1 MIMLRSVPS
10 RFLAF
15 LVCML
20 LCVSMAA
27 AEDISASLTPD
38 AETWKAGE
46 VLTFSGEVR
55 HPGTD
60 LSYAGL
66 VMEIRT
72 EPDAGDKGSVVVTS
86 VNGVEEDPD
95 RWRNEMWLGADD
107 ANGDMLRFSGQWT
120 VPEGAQFNKV
130 TLTLSVIHEDAV
142 VVTATCEIEN
152 ASPVINLH
160 GLTVWQLAAILLA
173 IIAVITG
180 IWFLLHRKKD
190 EPEEIPDNKKGGRLL
205 DTVIIALFFLGV
217 ILMPIMIRFPFV
229 YSAYKPLGFLSYVN
243 IPCTLAL
250 LLSFLRLKKWTKTD
264 LLFFA
269 AWLLLLIPM
278 CISNREIEYTKY
290 VLVPFQNLL
299 PIYFIFY
306 RMNEQTRQKTIRL
319 FMILFNVFI
328 FFLLLF
334 AIEEKI
340 TGKAIVKA
348 FTDWLVSR
356 NMYAQEITRFSDEA
370 RFFSFWGHPLTNAL
384 LFNSCLALNA
394 AWCRSRGKKIY
405 ALMYVPIAMA
415 GVLLSGSKTGIT
427 VCFLLLIV
435 ICWEYKKWMLLGIP
449 IFAALYFVGA
459 FNAII
464 DRFLHTPL
472 TSGRLEALTVYFTKW
487 YSQYPLKWNV
497 GYGSNAILS
506 NLFMYY
512 KIGQGLE
519 IPILMISFDYGIIF
533 AVVLMA
539 GSYLYISW
547 KCFKKRQWTIWLCY
561 TLVFAEI
568 NTYNGYALRNQ
579 DVFIFGAFVAMIML
593 NMLPDKAP
601 EKLRG

>member
-1 MIMLRSVPS
+1 MNMLRSVPC
-10 RFLAF
+10 RFLA
-15 LVCML
+15 LLICLL

-27 AEDISASLTPD
+27 AEDVSASLTPD

-66 VMEIRT
+66 ILEIKT
-72 EPDAGDKGSVVVTS
+72 EPDAEDKGPAVITS

-95 RWRNEMWLGADD
+95 WWYSETWLGADD

-120 VPEGAQFNKV
+120 VPEGAQFNKA
-130 TLTLSVIHEDAV
+130 TLMLSVIHEDAV
-142 VVTATCEIEN
+142 VATAACEIEN

-173 IIAVITG
+173 IIAVIIG

-190 EPEEIPDNKKGGRLL
+190 EPEEIPDNKKGGGLL
-205 DTVIIALFFLGV
+205 DTVIIVLFFLGV
-217 ILMPIMIRFPFV
+217 ILTPIMIRFPFI
-229 YSAYKPLGFLSYVN
+229 YSAYKPLGFLGYVN

-264 LLFFA
+264 LLIFA

-278 CISNREIEYTKY
+278 CVSNREIEYTKY

-306 RMNEQTRQKTIRL
+306 RMNEQTREKTIRL
-319 FMILFNVFI
+319 FMILFNIFI
-328 FFLLLF
+328 ILLLVF
-334 AIEEKI
+334 AVEEKLSGNALI
-340 TGKAIVKA
+340 RGVR
-348 FTDWLVSR
+348 DWMISLKLF
-356 NMYAQEITRFSDEA
+356 AQEIARFSNDK

-384 LFNSCLALNA
+384 LFNSFLALNA
-394 AWCRSRGKKIY
+394 AWYKSRGKKIY
-405 ALMYVPIAMA
+405 ALMYVPIAMT

-427 VCFLLLIV
+427 VCLLLLII
-435 ICWEYKKWMLLGIP
+435 ICWDYKKWLLLSIP
-449 IFAALYFVGA
+449 VFAALYFVGA
-459 FNAII
+459 FNSII
-464 DRFLHTPL
+464 DRFLHTSL
-472 TSGRLEALTVYFTKW
+472 TSGRLEALELYFGPL
-487 YSQYPLKWNV
+487 YSEYPFQWFS
-497 GYGSNAILS
+497 GYGSSVVLDTAHTLYPVRAGFEFP
-506 NLFMYY
+506 L
-512 KIGQGLE
+512 
-519 IPILMISFDYGIIF
+519 LMFALDYGIIF

-579 DVFIFGAFVAMIML
+579 DVFIFGAFVAMIIL
-593 NMLPDKAP
+593 NMLP
-601 EKLRG
+601 EESTKLNS